1 MTLVSHP
8 TGNTFVRAL
17 LDHLKRQNRLGRYA
31 TSFGFAGTPLWLRF
45 VPASLR
51 AEVERRTYAIEASQL
66 DARPWREVIRIVT
79 GRLGTRSLAGHE
91 TGWACVDAVYRDLDA
106 AVARRLPQWV
116 RDHQLRSVYA
126 YEDGALATLRAAR
139 QLGLQ
144 AAYEL
149 PIAYWQKVK
158 QLLQQEAE
166 RLPEWERTLGG
177 TRDSEEK
184 LARKTAELEAA
195 DLVVCPS
202 QFVLDSIP
210 APFRETR
217 RCIVA
222 EFGSPPSDL
231 IGPRVEQT
239 GRRLRVLF
247 AGSMSQRKGLA
258 DVFTAMQCL
267 ERSDVELVVMGSLVA
282 PLEFY
287 RGQYRDFIYE
297 PPRPHAEVLRLMDR
311 CDVLV
316 LPSIA
321 EGRALVQQ
329 EAMSRGL
336 PLIVTANAG
345 GEDLVEEERTGFLV
359 PIRSPE
365 SIAEKI
371 AWFAD
376 HRDRLPEMR
385 GLAMAKARERSW
397 ESYGEK
403 IFGALDEAPGV
414 QFDRGRA

>member
-17 LDHLKRQNRLGRYA
+17 LDHLVSRERLGRFA
-31 TSFGFAGTPLWLRF
+31 TGFGFAGMPAWLEF
-45 VPASLR
+45 VPAALQAELKRR
-51 AEVERRTYAIEASQL
+51 AYAIDPSRL
-66 DARPWREVIRIVT
+66 TARPTRELA
-79 GRLGTRSLAGHE
+79 RLVGSKLCLHSLLRHE
-91 TGWACVDAVYRDLDA
+91 TGWASVDAVFRDLDES
-106 AVARRLPQWV
+106 VARRLPQWAKE
-116 RDHQLRSVYA
+116 HSLRSVYA
-126 YEDGALATLRAAR
+126 YEDGALATLRMAR
-139 QLGLQ
+139 NLGMT

-149 PIAYWQKVK
+149 PIAYWQTVGA
-158 QLLQQEAE
+158 LLREEAE
-166 RLPEWERTLGG
+166 RLPDWARTLDG
-177 TRDSEEK
+177 TRDSEKK
-184 LARKTAELEAA
+184 LARKTAELQAA
-195 DLVVCPS
+195 ELVVCPS
-202 QFVLDSIP
+202 RFVLDSIP
-210 APFRETR
+210 PALRAGR

-222 EFGSPPSDL
+222 EFGSPPPAPAAVRTKNPDAK
-231 IGPRVEQT
+231 
-239 GRRLRVLF
+239 LRVLF

-258 DVFTAMQCL
+258 DVFAAFRL
-267 ERSDVELVVMGSLVA
+267 LRRSDVELVVMGSLIV

-287 RGQYRDFIYE
+287 RGYCADFIYE
-297 PPRPHAEVLRLMDR
+297 PPRPHGEVLRLMDR

-336 PLIVTANAG
+336 PIIVTANAG

-376 HRDRLPEMR
+376 HQDRLAEMR
-385 GLAMAKARERSW
+385 ELAKAKALERSW
-397 ESYGEK
+397 ENYGQK
-403 IFGALDEAPGV
+403 ILTALNEEPLVALTQVP
-414 QFDRGRA
+414 